1 MIEVPGY
8 KILRQ
13 IGRGGM
19 ATVYLAIQESV
30 DREVALKVMSP
41 SLMSDPNFGERFLR
55 EARIAAKLHHRHVVG
70 VHDVG
75 KYKDIHFIAMEYL
88 PGGSFHVDEGQA
100 RVPTMVLRVVREI
113 ATALAYAHSKGFVHR
128 DVKPDNILLHDDG
141 AAALTDFGIARASDS
156 ATRMTRTGA
165 VIGTPH
171 YMSPEQARGRPLDG
185 RADLYSLGIVLF
197 ELLTGKVPFIG
208 EDSLSVGIMH
218 ITEPVPRLPA
228 PLTPIQPMLDRLLA
242 KLPEDRFQSGDEVA
256 AAIHELE
263 CDIAEGRWPELAQPD
278 EGYRRR
284 ILVAGSGTDR
294 MSSMRTPTEPIHQRT
309 EPMLGRVEEV
319 TRLDH
324 RPLAPGSVQRAAAA
338 RAASQ
343 KLRTWPLSVV
353 LVLAVLALGLW
364 LGQDRLRAW
373 LPDSAIASTLARA
386 DAARNAG
393 QLLDGENSARTLY
406 EAVLRLDPDNEQA
419 RQGTRA
425 VGDAALA
432 KANEMLGRGDVPA
445 ARQWAQGA
453 RAILQ
458 GGGALEALEQRLSSA
473 ENQHVK
479 VDELLTRA
487 QAAMQA
493 GTWAGADGSVD
504 LFQRVLSA
512 DSDNSIARK
521 GLQDVL
527 AGLSQQAASAIDSG
541 NLASAANLIEQ
552 LAGVNDHWSE
562 LPDLRA
568 RLTAARAESLER
580 LERDISRANGYL
592 QVGAL
597 TSPQPDNALAVFRS
611 VLERDPQNMSAQAG
625 IKQISARLLEQAR
638 TAFRDHKPDQSRRL
652 LKEARALDPEL
663 KGWQTL
669 QNELRDVDEK
679 TAIATEVRPLDGD
692 QKAQVQTLLDA
703 AALFAARGDLI
714 DPPGANAYDK
724 YRSVQTLDR
733 YNAEAG
739 DGIQA
744 LPGRAKSLFEQAL
757 SAGRLTAAAASL
769 DVVQQLADRD
779 PALANMRQSLA
790 SAWLKQGLA
799 HLAEGKT
806 VPAAKAI
813 ANARKLQPDLAGL
826 AAAEAALPAQ

>member
-1 MIEVPGY
+1 MIEIPGY

-88 PGGSFHVDEGQA
+88 PGGSFHVDEGQPRA
-100 RVPTMVLRVVREI
+100 PTLVLRVVREI
-113 ATALAYAHSKGFVHR
+113 AAALAYAHSKGFVHR

-228 PLTPIQPMLDRLLA
+228 PLVPIQPILDRLLA

-278 EGYRRR
+278 DGYRRR
-284 ILVAGSGTDR
+284 VLVAGLATDAIR
-294 MSSMRTPTEPIHQRT
+294 SLRTPTEPIRQRT

-324 RPLAPGSVQRAAAA
+324 RPLAPASVQRAAAA
-338 RAASQ
+338 RAAGQ
-343 KLRTWPLSVV
+343 RRWPVWLAA
-353 LVLAVLALGLW
+353 VLALLALGLW

-373 LPDSAIASTLARA
+373 LPDSAIASSLARA
-386 DAARNAG
+386 DAARAAG
-393 QLLDGENSARTLY
+393 QLLDGDQSARALY

-419 RQGTRA
+419 RQGSRA
-425 VGDAALA
+425 VGEAALA
-432 KANEMLGRGDVPA
+432 KGNEMLGRDDLPA

-453 RAILQ
+453 RVILQ
-458 GGGALEALEQRLSSA
+458 GGSALEALEQRLLSV
-473 ENQHVK
+473 ENQHIK
-479 VDELLTRA
+479 VDDLLTRA
-487 QAAMQA
+487 QAAQLA
-493 GTWAGADGSVD
+493 GTWAGANGSVD
-504 LFQRVLSA
+504 LFQRVLAA
-512 DSDNSIARK
+512 DADNAIARK

-527 AGLSQQAASAIDSG
+527 SGLSKQAAAAIDSG
-541 NLASAANLIEQ
+541 GLALAASLIEQ
-552 LAGVNDHWSE
+552 IAGVNDHWSE

-568 RLTAARAESLER
+568 RLTVARAESLEG
-580 LERDISRANGYL
+580 LERDISRAKDYL
-592 QVGAL
+592 QAGAL

-611 VLERDPQNMSAQAG
+611 VLARDPQNLSAQTGIRQIAG
-625 IKQISARLLEQAR
+625 RLLEQAR
-638 TAFRDHKPDQSRRL
+638 AAFRDRKQDQARRL
-652 LKEARALDPEL
+652 LQDARALDPQL
-663 KGWQTL
+663 KGWQSL
-669 QNELRDVDEK
+669 QNSLRDVDEK
-679 TAIATEVRPLDGD
+679 LAIAAEQRPLDGA

-703 AALFAARGDLI
+703 AALFAAHGDLI

-724 YRSVQTLDR
+724 YRSVQALDR
-733 YNAEAG
+733 YNAEANA
-739 DGIQA
+739 GIQA
-744 LPGRAKSLFEQAL
+744 LPGRAKSLFQQAL
-757 SAGRLTAAAASL
+757 GAGRLTAAAANL

-779 PALANMRQSLA
+779 PALANMRQGLA
-790 SAWLKQGLA
+790 AAWLKQGLA
-799 HLAEGKT
+799 HLAAGKT
-806 VPAAKAI
+806 APAAKAL
-813 ANARKLQPDLAGL
+813 ANARKLQPDLPGL
-826 AAAEAALPAQ
+826 DAAEAALPKQ